1 MKLFFGQR
9 PHKNLVRG
17 TPNRY
22 HNDTDPPWVER
33 LRNVRTGDMVM
44 KNILNI
50 LNETDRK
57 LVQIIIDFESNPIN
71 KVVAECD
78 PIYYLKHVKIIDC
91 LQGELL
97 RIIKTLEEE
106 DVRIRK
112 EIWNEIEDN
121 QGGD

>member
-1 MKLFFGQR
+1 
-9 PHKNLVRG
+9 
-17 TPNRY
+17 
-22 HNDTDPPWVER
+22 
-33 LRNVRTGDMVM
+33 M